1 MNTNLFRSAEFYQR
15 RYHNFATLLILPLVL
30 LVSFLFLFS
39 FLAKKEI
46 TVTSR
51 GEITPTKVIASIQST
66 SNNPILANHLVANQ
80 AVKKGDALIQ
90 YAETMEASQKQA
102 LESQVHN
109 LEEQKKGLET
119 LRNSLEQGTNLFTG
133 EDNFGYGATF
143 QQFVSQTQDLEL
155 GIAKTNA
162 EVTNQAALANHTAA
176 AIDQQLSQLQ
186 QDIIAY
192 EELKTA
198 ISTQA
203 SSLPTGNPHQA
214 TLNNYLAQVQGTP
227 NPALSDQYISQIN
240 QTIAGLENSIA
251 SLSIQRA
258 GTGSIATYDTSLA
271 TKIESLRAQFLQ
283 NAAQQLT
290 TVESQLLQAKSQLDQ
305 AATQLEQTA
314 ITAPENGVIALNPE
328 FEGKNLIPVGSDIAY
343 LYPDIKQTKTV
354 LITYYVT
361 SEYVALLKEGQ
372 TARLSLEKI
381 GNQPITVIG
390 SIQSIAQSATP
401 TEEGNLFKITAQATI
416 TENESSLLQY
426 GLQGRVTS
434 VIAKKTFF
442 DYYKD
447 KLLHTNN

>member
-30 LVSFLFLFS
+30 LISFLFLFS
-39 FLAKKEI
+39 FLAKKEV

-133 EDNFGYGATF
+133 EDSFGYGATF

-240 QTIAGLENSIA
+240 QSIAGLENSMA

-343 LYPDIKQTKTV
+343 LYPDITQTKTV

-434 VIAKKTFF
+434 IVAKKTFF

-447 KLLHTNN
+447 KLLHTNH

>member
-39 FLAKKEI
+39 FLAKKEV

-214 TLNNYLAQVQGTP
+214 TLNNYLSQVQGTP
-227 NPALSDQYISQIN
+227 NPA
-240 QTIAGLENSIA
+240 
-251 SLSIQRA
+251 
-258 GTGSIATYDTSLA
+258 
-271 TKIESLRAQFLQ
+271 
-283 NAAQQLT
+283 
-290 TVESQLLQAKSQLDQ
+290 
-305 AATQLEQTA
+305 
-314 ITAPENGVIALNPE
+314 
-328 FEGKNLIPVGSDIAY
+328 
-343 LYPDIKQTKTV
+343 
-354 LITYYVT
+354 
-361 SEYVALLKEGQ
+361 
-372 TARLSLEKI
+372 
-381 GNQPITVIG
+381 
-390 SIQSIAQSATP
+390 
-401 TEEGNLFKITAQATI
+401 
-416 TENESSLLQY
+416 
-426 GLQGRVTS
+426 
-434 VIAKKTFF
+434 
-442 DYYKD
+442 
-447 KLLHTNN
+447 

>member
-30 LVSFLFLFS
+30 LISFLFLFS
-39 FLAKKEI
+39 FLAKKEV

-90 YAETMEASQKQA
+90 YAETMEASQKQT

-162 EVTNQAALANHTAA
+162 EVTNQAALANHTVA

-214 TLNNYLAQVQGTP
+214 TLNNYLAQVQRTP

-240 QTIAGLENSIA
+240 QTIAGLENSMA

-258 GTGSIATYDTSLA
+258 STDSIATYDTSLA